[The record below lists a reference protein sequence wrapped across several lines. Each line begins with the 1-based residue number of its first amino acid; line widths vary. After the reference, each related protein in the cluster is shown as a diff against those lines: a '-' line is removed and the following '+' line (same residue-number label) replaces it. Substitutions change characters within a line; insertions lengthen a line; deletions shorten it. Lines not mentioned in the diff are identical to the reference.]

1 MLALPSSSETSI
13 IRGNSIGG
21 ERQFVCLGVHVLFP
35 LWMSHDVQVS
45 VDGLIVSEHFTVKNG
60 AAVWL
65 TKLRITVSL
74 MKLRAPDCPSYAR
87 R

>member
-13 IRGNSIGG
+13 IKGNVIGS
-21 ERQFVCLGVHVLFP
+21 EREFVWLWVHVLFA

-45 VDGLIVSEHFTVKNG
+45 VDGLIVSEHFTVKND

-65 TKLRITVSL
+65 MKLRITISH
-74 MKLRAPDCPSYAR
+74 MKLRAPDCPSCAR